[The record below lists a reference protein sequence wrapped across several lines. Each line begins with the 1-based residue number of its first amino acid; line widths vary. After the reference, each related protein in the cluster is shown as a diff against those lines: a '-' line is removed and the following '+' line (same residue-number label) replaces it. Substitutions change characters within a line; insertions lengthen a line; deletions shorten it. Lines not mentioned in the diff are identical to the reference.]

1 MRRRVGL
8 WALLGFLVAS
18 FWVLLSLVV
27 PMWREP
33 LLMDFARFSC
43 PIVMISFALNF
54 GVKWYWVIVTN
65 ALAYAA
71 IGLLIEEIR
80 RWFAFMRD
88 DPKIRQTS

>member
-1 MRRRVGL
+1 
-8 WALLGFLVAS
+8 
-18 FWVLLSLVV
+18 
-27 PMWREP
+27 MWREP

-71 IGLLIEEIR
+71 IGLLVEEIR
-80 RWFAFMRD
+80 RWFAFTHD
-88 DPKIRQTS
+88 GHKVRQTY